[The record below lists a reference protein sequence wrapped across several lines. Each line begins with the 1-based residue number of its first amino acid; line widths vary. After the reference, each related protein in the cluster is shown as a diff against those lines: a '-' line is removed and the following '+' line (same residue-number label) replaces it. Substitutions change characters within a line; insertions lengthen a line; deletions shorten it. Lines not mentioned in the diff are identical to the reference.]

1 MPWEGFVKPKTKKMD
16 ELLNESYDG
25 EEATP
30 TSHNNEMVGRD
41 APSNDSERIR
51 EISIRE
57 LNRGFI
63 VNVGCHSFA
72 ISTSDELIR
81 LITDYIKSPSDTEY
95 KWFNGELLKR

>member
-25 EEATP
+25 EEETP
-30 TSHNNEMVGRD
+30 TSD
-41 APSNDSERIR
+41 DSERIR

-63 VNVGCHSFA
+63 VKVGCHSFA
-72 ISTSDELIR
+72 LSTSDELIR
-81 LITDYIKSPSDTEY
+81 LISDYIKSPSETEH